1 MKFIPSRYKKY
12 LALALMTIIS
22 VLLFHRMEGAIS
34 DMTKV
39 SYPSSPQSLQA
50 ELVANKQGGEEPGR
64 KCLPENAS
72 NAQFIGQYQDT
83 HELFTIWNLEVEGE
97 PVLRINSLFGGE
109 VCGLAFDSRY
119 NHFFSDELSQEL
131 SRQLALIFYEKKI
144 EEAGGLDAYQRFID
158 EGLQEALQYGE
169 TRYFS
174 DEYIWA
180 LSELGINVPEG
191 SYEIFD
197 PNNPPTPQ
205 GPNTGT

>member
-1 MKFIPSRYKKY
+1 MASAIKK
-12 LALALMTIIS
+12 
-22 VLLFHRMEGAIS
+22 
-34 DMTKV
+34 
-39 SYPSSPQSLQA
+39 
-50 ELVANKQGGEEPGR
+50 
-64 KCLPENAS
+64 
-72 NAQFIGQYQDT
+72 
-83 HELFTIWNLEVEGE
+83 NLEFEKNQK
-97 PVLRINSLFGGE
+97 P
-109 VCGLAFDSRY
+109 APRY
-119 NHFFSDELSQEL
+119 S
-131 SRQLALIFYEKKI
+131 YE
-144 EEAGGLDAYQRFID
+144 DAYQRFID